1 MTTLDQ
7 KILNASQ
14 PIIRKAEMIVRLDML
29 FNIVFAG
36 PSTTIRPS
44 KSSLKRKYNVS
55 FYMFYVKR
63 KRKKTLK
70 VPYL

>member
-29 FNIVFAG
+29 FNIMFAG

-44 KSSLKRKYNVS
+44 KSSLKRKYSVS
-55 FYMFYVKR
+55 FYVKR

-70 VPYL
+70 VTYL